1 MSSIASRAAIHRAM
15 IGVQIRS
22 LDEANRECEFVASTE
37 NPVETM
43 YGREVLRM
51 GGVRLERYMANP
63 VFLDSHNGTSI
74 GNVLGSASSVR
85 VEGRE
90 LITRMRFAE
99 SGKGRLA
106 WDLVRQGHVRAVSIG
121 YRVNPDSVK
130 RLRAGEKDGEIMGPC
145 AVVNEWELFE
155 TSLVPVPADE
165 DALVRDASESTTTSV
180 AMGSWSFPQSVPFL
194 SSVTAPRSF
203 GSENDSVE
211 NTAEQFTLPF
221 TANEGEGDCRER
233 ASTKPDEPE
242 GHMADL
248 KKPDEKPADV
258 PAPKPAEKPVEA
270 RASEAAEETLRRRLF
285 AITPESLKPKA
296 EELLLR
302 GCDFEAAR
310 AELIKEFEARNK
322 PLGTPE
328 PAQQSKPNPLA
339 ALSDEALCRSIKS
352 AFGGR

>member
-165 DALVRDASESTTTSV
+165 DALVRDA
-180 AMGSWSFPQSVPFL
+180 A
-194 SSVTAPRSF
+194 SF

-248 KKPDEKPADV
+248 RKPDDKPEDV
-258 PAPKPAEKPVEA
+258 PAPKPADKPVEA

-285 AITPESLKPKA
+285 AITPESLKFKA

-302 GCDFEAAR
+302 GLDFEAAR
-310 AELIKEFEARNK
+310 AELLKEFEARNK

>member
-51 GGVRLERYMANP
+51 GGVRLERYMSNP

-165 DALVRDASESTTTSV
+165 DALVRDA
-180 AMGSWSFPQSVPFL
+180 A
-194 SSVTAPRSF
+194 SF

-248 KKPDEKPADV
+248 RKPDDKPADV
-258 PAPKPAEKPVEA
+258 PAPKPADKPVEA

-285 AITPESLKPKA
+285 AITPESLKLKA

-302 GCDFEAAR
+302 GLDFEAAR
-310 AELIKEFEARNK
+310 AELLKEFEARNK

>member
-165 DALVRDASESTTTSV
+165 DALVRDA
-180 AMGSWSFPQSVPFL
+180 A
-194 SSVTAPRSF
+194 SF

-221 TANEGEGDCRER
+221 TANKGEGDCRER

-258 PAPKPAEKPVEA
+258 PAPKPADKPVEA

-285 AITPESLKPKA
+285 AITPESLKLKA

-302 GCDFEAAR
+302 GLDFEAAR
-310 AELIKEFEARNK
+310 AELLKEFGARNK

>member
-165 DALVRDASESTTTSV
+165 DALVRDA
-180 AMGSWSFPQSVPFL
+180 A
-194 SSVTAPRSF
+194 SF

-248 KKPDEKPADV
+248 RKPDDKPADV
-258 PAPKPAEKPVEA
+258 PAPKPADKPVEA

-285 AITPESLKPKA
+285 AITPESLKLKA

-302 GCDFEAAR
+302 GLDFEAAR
-310 AELIKEFEARNK
+310 AELLKEFEAHNK

>member
-165 DALVRDASESTTTSV
+165 DALVRDA
-180 AMGSWSFPQSVPFL
+180 A
-194 SSVTAPRSF
+194 SF

-248 KKPDEKPADV
+248 RKPDDKPADV
-258 PAPKPAEKPVEA
+258 PAPKPADKPVEA

-285 AITPESLKPKA
+285 AITPESLKFKA

-302 GCDFEAAR
+302 GLDFEAAR
-310 AELIKEFEARNK
+310 AELLKEFEARNK